1 MSVNEKISKSFE
13 HIGTEHIFMYRYV
26 NDYFYSRLHL
36 R

>member
-1 MSVNEKISKSFE
+1 MPFNEKDSKLFE
-13 HIGTEHIFMYRYV
+13 HIRAEHIFVYNHI

>member
-1 MSVNEKISKSFE
+1 MPVNEKISKSFE
-13 HIGTEHIFMYRYV
+13 HIRTEHIFMHRYV